1 MFLASREFLID
12 QLQSLLDMDLLP
24 LISSFGI
31 IALAELGDKTQ
42 ITVMCLSANK
52 RARTVFIGA
61 VLAFVLVDGISAL
74 VGGTIA
80 AFIPTRWIGIGAGV
94 AFLVFGVYSIFSKS
108 EEVKVDDRSSS
119 MVHSFSLIALMEV
132 GDKTQL
138 SAIALAA
145 EFDAPLMVFV
155 GVMLALALLTAI
167 GIAVGTVISRFVP
180 MRYVKVGSS
189 IVFIVFG
196 ILFLWGAVT
205 GTKLF

>member
-1 MFLASREFLID
+1 
-12 QLQSLLDMDLLP
+12 MDLLP

-61 VLAFVLVDGISAL
+61 VLAFALVDGVSAL
-74 VGGTIA
+74 IGGAIG

-94 AFLVFGVYSIFSKS
+94 AFLVFGVYSLLLKV
-108 EEVKVDDRSSS
+108 EEVKVDNRSLN
-119 MVHSFSLIALMEV
+119 VAHSFSLIALMEL

-138 SAIALAA
+138 SVIALAA
-145 EFDAPLMVFV
+145 EFDAPIMVFV

-167 GIAVGTVISRFVP
+167 GIAVGVVISRFVP
-180 MRYVKVGSS
+180 MRYVKIGSS
-189 IVFIVFG
+189 VVFVVFG
-196 ILFLWGAVT
+196 VLFLWGAIT
-205 GTKLF
+205 GTKLL

>member
-1 MFLASREFLID
+1 
-12 QLQSLLDMDLLP
+12 MDLLP

-61 VLAFVLVDGISAL
+61 VLAFALVDGVSAL
-74 VGGTIA
+74 IGGAIG

-94 AFLVFGVYSIFSKS
+94 AFLVFGAYSLLSKV
-108 EEVKVDDRSSS
+108 EEVEVDNRSLN
-119 MVHSFSLIALMEV
+119 VAHSFSLIVLMEL

-138 SAIALAA
+138 SVIALAA
-145 EFDAPLMVFV
+145 EFDAPIMVFV

-167 GIAVGTVISRFVP
+167 GIAVGVVISRFVP
-180 MRYVKVGSS
+180 TRYVKIGSS
-189 IVFIVFG
+189 VVFVVFG
-196 ILFLWGAVT
+196 ILFLWGAIT
-205 GTKLF
+205 GTKLL